1 MVLGSLV
8 FLAAVFVI
16 ACAVLCGLYFV
27 CRDHPIY
34 EKGPGGGG
42 APFVSKENTSEG
54 RVFILAALHPPRRE
68 TLTKCRGQMY
78 GSEARLR
85 RRGPAL

>member
-54 RVFILAALHPPRRE
+54 
-68 TLTKCRGQMY
+68 
-78 GSEARLR
+78 
-85 RRGPAL
+85 

>member
-27 CRDHPIY
+27 CRQSQQQPDEIKPA
-34 EKGPGGGG
+34 KK
-42 APFVSKENTSEG
+42 VLMSDSK
-54 RVFILAALHPPRRE
+54 
-68 TLTKCRGQMY
+68 
-78 GSEARLR
+78 
-85 RRGPAL
+85 